1 MKTPIRTMGE
11 AKYLRKGDFDETE
24 RAV

>member
-11 AKYLRKGDFDETE
+11 AKYLRKGNFDETE